1 MGVVGIRELKAR
13 ASQVIRRVREHGEE
27 IDVTH
32 HGKVVARV
40 VPVSRSSVRNRT
52 ATAAWSTLDRVA
64 KEIGASWPKGQ
75 SASAAVREGRR
86 TL

>member
-13 ASQVIRRVREHGEE
+13 TSQVIRRVWEHHET

-40 VPVSRSSVRNRT
+40 VPVSRSSSRNRT
-52 ATAAWSTLDRVA
+52 PTVAWSTLDRVA
-64 KEIGASWPKGQ
+64 REIGGSWSKGR
-75 SASAAVREGRR
+75 SATSAVREGRR
-86 TL
+86 AL

>member
-13 ASQVIRRVREHGEE
+13 ASEVIRRVREHSET

-40 VPVSRSSVRNRT
+40 VPVSRSSSAKRT
-52 ATAAWSTLDRVA
+52 PAWSTLDRVA
-64 KEIGASWPKGQ
+64 REIGASWPKGR
-75 SASAAVREGRR
+75 SATSAVREGRR
-86 TL
+86 DL